1 MHPISD
7 APHLE
12 EIRSINFKPI
22 FILGLHR
29 SGTSILYKLL
39 SKTNNYNIVTAY
51 HLIYFDQLLNNYLT
65 SDEDKKKEKLSQEMH
80 KFSKD
85 RGIDRLKLDA
95 DFPEEYGFLLGQKS
109 TDMTISKKN
118 IQYFRDLCK
127 KIQFI
132 SNNDKPVLLKNP
144 YDFANFIK
152 IVEFFPNARFIFI
165 HRQPYR
171 TLSSTIKAVQQIFS
185 QPNWYT
191 SQLFRQYVKIYEN
204 LLLLKSTQLVF
215 LKIPFLGM
223 LYLLY
228 QMRQGTHYFLRNINQ
243 LDSGQYINVTYEELC
258 ADADSTIHKIQ
269 SFLGENIKEGD
280 GFQSQIQV
288 RKIKLY
294 PLVSKFRSLI
304 YYLLRDYFD
313 FWGYSIDDD

>member
-1 MHPISD
+1 MHQISD
-7 APHLE
+7 APHLKKLQ
-12 EIRSINFKPI
+12 SINFNPI

-39 SKTNNYNIVTAY
+39 AKTNNYNIVTAY
-51 HLIYFDQLLNNYLT
+51 HLIYFDHLLHNYLT
-65 SDEDKKKEKLSQEMH
+65 SDEDKNKEKLSQEMH

-109 TDMTISKKN
+109 TDMIISKKN
-118 IQYFRDLCK
+118 LQYFRSLCK

-132 SNNDKPVLLKNP
+132 SDNDKPLLLKNP
-144 YDFANFIK
+144 YDFGNFIK

-191 SQLFRQYVKIYEN
+191 SQLFRLYVKIYEN
-204 LLLLKSTQLVF
+204 PLLLNSTKLVF
-215 LKIPFLGM
+215 LKIPFFGM
-223 LYLLY
+223 LYLLF
-228 QMRQGTHYFLRNINQ
+228 QMRRGTGYFLRNINR
-243 LDSGQYINVTYEELC
+243 LDSGQYINVTYEDLC
-258 ADADSTIHKIQ
+258 GDADSTIHKIQ
-269 SFLGENIKEGD
+269 SFNNKNKKD
-280 GFQSQIQV
+280 N
-288 RKIKLY
+288 KA
-294 PLVSKFRSLI
+294 
-304 YYLLRDYFD
+304 
-313 FWGYSIDDD
+313 